1 MQTIPIV
8 HALADGFRD
17 GGCALSANYP
27 GFHSHELH
35 AALSGGVTSVD
46 EKTAYAFAWGASLAG
61 SRAVVSMKNVGLN
74 DAADAFLNSIVTG
87 VNAGLVLALFDDCD
101 VWQSQNRMDTR
112 HYFDFYGGLWLE
124 PESLQAAY
132 DMARVSL
139 EWSERFATPVVL
151 RITNILCG
159 NQVAGQA
166 AEYDRSP
173 PQPPSNRPQIRAPE
187 RFVVHPSHA
196 AAQEAHLHARRRRIE
211 AFVETFHRDPPPEG
225 AELNLVF
232 GPPRN
237 LGLDRIQW
245 VQLRSLPLPRQYL
258 GKLLADG
265 RRPVVYEHGDGYVH
279 EKIAALLSGHRLC
292 SVRTNNNDG
301 YRPEYRCSSDY
312 ETLFGVLRSVP
323 GCIVCG
329 DLGGFTMDPS
339 KTLDACLCYGTSIA
353 VAVGAAA
360 AGAKPVFAVTGDA
373 AFLHSGKPVLAEAVA
388 RGLAL
393 TVVVFDNGGAQE
405 TGGQAIPGVLDVS
418 AEGVCVHR
426 VDYDSLGPSEW
437 HGLLLRC
444 HGVTAIIVK
453 KRT

>member
-1 MQTIPIV
+1 MQTIPII
-8 HALADGFRD
+8 HALADGFQD

-35 AALSGGVTSVD
+35 AALSGSATSVD

-101 VWQSQNRMDTR
+101 VRQSQNRMDTR

-124 PESLQAAY
+124 PESLQTAY
-132 DMARVSL
+132 DMARSSL

-159 NQVAGQA
+159 DQVAGQA
-166 AEYDRSP
+166 AEYNRSP
-173 PQPPSNRPQIRAPE
+173 PPPPPNRPQIRDPE

-196 AAQEAHLHARRRRIE
+196 AAQEGQLHARRRRIE
-211 AFVETFHRDPPPEG
+211 AFVETLHSDPPPKG
-225 AELNLVF
+225 PELNLVF
-232 GPPRN
+232 GPSRN
-237 LGLDRIQW
+237 LGLDRTEW
-245 VQLRSLPLPRQYL
+245 VQLCSLPLPRQYL
-258 GKLLADG
+258 EKLLADG
-265 RRPVVYEHGDGYVH
+265 RYPVIYEHGDSYVS
-279 EKIAALLSGHRLC
+279 EKIAALLSGYRLR
-292 SVRTNNNDG
+292 SVRMNNNDSC
-301 YRPEYRCSSDY
+301 RPEYRCRSDY
-312 ETLFGVLRSVP
+312 ETLFGVLRGIP
-323 GCIVCG
+323 GRIVCG

-353 VAVGAAA
+353 VAMGVAA

-393 TVVVFDNGGAQE
+393 TVIVFDNGGAQE

-418 AEGVCVHR
+418 TEGVCVQR
-426 VDYDSLGPSEW
+426 VDYDALGPSDW
-437 HGLLLRC
+437 HGLLDRC
-444 HGVTAIIVK
+444 HGVTVIIVT
-453 KRT
+453 RHR